1 MKTRISNIKTRYFVN
16 EKEGIVVCVVSG
28 FIYHDPFSFKGV
40 AKCNL
45 DVDKF
50 NETTGRRIAESRAKA
65 KMFKKAM
72 KVHSDFLDFFENK
85 RKESLRLV
93 KACEHCFEKEVNH
106 IKELL

>member
-1 MKTRISNIKTRYFVN
+1 MKTKISNIKTKYFVN
-16 EKEGIVVCVVSG
+16 EKEGVVVCVVSG
-28 FIYHDPFSFKGV
+28 FIYSNPFTLKGV

-45 DVDKF
+45 SVDKF

-72 KVHSDFLDFFENK
+72 KVHSDFLDFFEYK
-85 RKESLRLV
+85 HKEALSLV